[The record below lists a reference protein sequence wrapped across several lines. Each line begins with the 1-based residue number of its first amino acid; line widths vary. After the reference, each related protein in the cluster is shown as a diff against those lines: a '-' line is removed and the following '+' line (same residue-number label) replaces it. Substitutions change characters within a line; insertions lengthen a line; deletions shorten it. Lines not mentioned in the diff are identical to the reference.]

1 MYQDLVHKG
10 IIVPQPEVPPPPV
23 PMDYA
28 WAREVKRGATVTATD
43 SLFEGHG
50 FESRQNFQNSFFFWV
65 KKIQTKAP

>member
-28 WAREVKRGATVTATD
+28 WAREVLKRGATVTASD
-43 SLFEGHG
+43 RL
-50 FESRQNFQNSFFFWV
+50 
-65 KKIQTKAP
+65 II

>member
-28 WAREVKRGATVTATD
+28 WAREVRTVRG
-43 SLFEGHG
+43 
-50 FESRQNFQNSFFFWV
+50 
-65 KKIQTKAP
+65 KKKQTKDYDRKGQYSERARTISRGS